1 MAEYGNTDVSC
12 TRVRESGPP
21 EGQPTQLKVLVLT
34 MPDCSRL
41 RPSVE
46 SASAGAAC
54 SPLWVASGNLGSPKT
69 PSW

>member
-1 MAEYGNTDVSC
+1 MSC
-12 TRVRESGPP
+12 TNVRESGPP

-41 RPSVE
+41 RPSVD

-54 SPLWVASGNLGSPKT
+54 SASRAASGNLGSPKT
-69 PSW
+69 PSR

>member
-1 MAEYGNTDVSC
+1 MSC
-12 TRVRESGPP
+12 TSVRESGPP

-46 SASAGAAC
+46 SASSAGAAC
-54 SPLWVASGNLGSPKT
+54 SASRVASGNQGSPKT
-69 PSW
+69 PSR